1 MSRTNRA
8 PHVAWVVITT
18 LPLLPACTQADE
30 QAHVR
35 IKQALESHLPNQ
47 PILSVQ
53 ASPVPG
59 IYEVFTGGA
68 IFHTDATGSYLF
80 VGHLID
86 TRTKQDLD
94 AGRVDDLNAID
105 FQTLPFNRAIKTV
118 KGNGS
123 RKLAVFTD
131 PDCPFCQRLE
141 QELQS
146 ISDVTIY
153 TFLYPLKQIHPQA
166 EAKSRAIWCAED
178 PVRAWVAWM
187 LEKKDPGCATCE
199 NDPVEELQVLGKK
212 LHITGSPALYF
223 ANGRRLSGALPAA
236 QLEQLLNDPNTPREA
251 LFRPQTAQ
259 AGG

>member
-1 MSRTNRA
+1 MNRTNRA
-8 PHVAWVVITT
+8 RHVAWVLIATR
-18 LPLLPACTQADE
+18 PLLPACAQADE
-30 QAHVR
+30 QAHAR
-35 IKQALESHLPNQ
+35 IKEALESRLPDQ

-59 IYEVFTGGA
+59 IYEVFTGNA

-80 VGHLID
+80 VGRLID
-86 TRTKQDLD
+86 TRTKQDLN

-105 FQTLPFNRAIKTV
+105 FQTLPFDRAIRTV

-178 PVRAWVAWM
+178 PAKAWNAWM
-187 LEKKDPGCATCE
+187 LEKKDPGSATCE
-199 NDPVEELQVLGKK
+199 KDPVEELQALGKK
-212 LHITGSPALYF
+212 LHITGTPALYF
-223 ANGRRLSGALPAA
+223 ENGRRLSGALPAA
-236 QLEQLLNDPNTPREA
+236 QLEQLLNDPTTPREA